1 MQAQERDVPGTGA
14 ATASESLFRSAVST
28 LQAKSIAIVGASE
41 RARWPSEIFKNLRE
55 FGYPGRIV
63 LVNPRQKEVYGQRC
77 FPSLRDLPEPVE
89 HALVIVPAAAVAGV
103 LTAAEETGVE
113 SATVYASMLGDG
125 DEPESKVRGAWLK
138 DFTAKSR
145 LRVAGPNCMGAYSY
159 RERLFGYPNA
169 DLCRLAP
176 GPVACIFQSGGLIQ
190 FWMKAAAERGL
201 RYSYCITSGNE
212 PDLGL
217 ADYLNFVIDDPH
229 TRQIVL
235 FVEGIRRPQAFMHA
249 AGRALAMGKPILA
262 IKTGVTAQSRAASRS
277 HTGAIAGDYAA
288 YLAMC
293 ERYGIVNHRSL
304 DDLVETALAFEG
316 GRLPKGPR
324 IAFVTTS
331 GATVD
336 LLYDYAAAEGA
347 AMPDFTDETKAAL
360 LPMMQ
365 EGIAPKNPLDVGIP
379 STLEV
384 AAKICETAARDP
396 NIDMVAWASPMPR
409 KGEGWVDVAPLRQ
422 LLTKTD
428 KPVVGFGRVIQQLS
442 DDHLAAQEAAGFP
455 FLQGIEPTIR
465 ALDGLWFHAARRGRR
480 PPTPPPA
487 PPSDLSP
494 ATLQAT
500 LARYGIALPKSH
512 AVANAAEAVTAAER
526 IGFPVALK
534 IRSPNILHKTE
545 VGGVALALQNRDA
558 VQAAAEALAASAR
571 AAQPSARIDGFLV
584 QEMVSGIEAI
594 VGARDDP
601 LYGPLLLVG
610 SGGVLVELVADAAL
624 RLLPVTAHEVSTM
637 VDGLKLARRLSGF
650 RGQAAADRA
659 AFEAAAL
666 ALGRFFLDHRARIND
681 IEINPLMV
689 RADNP
694 GPVRDRQS
702 KASTPAGA
710 DTSAVAVDVRVLWRE
725 DAEGA

>member
-1 MQAQERDVPGTGA
+1 MQAQERDVLVTGT
-14 ATASESLFRSAVST
+14 ATATESLFRSAVST
-28 LQAKSIAIVGASE
+28 LTAKSLAIVGASE

-55 FGYPGRIV
+55 FGYAGRIV

-103 LTAAEETGVE
+103 LTAAEETGVG

-125 DEPESKVRGAWLK
+125 DEPESKARGAWLK
-138 DFTAKSR
+138 DFAATSR

-190 FWMKAAAERGL
+190 FWMKAAADRGL

-235 FVEGIRRPQAFMHA
+235 FIEGIRRPQAFMHA

-262 IKTGVTAQSRAASRS
+262 IKTGVTAKSRAASQS

-409 KGEGWVDVAPLRQ
+409 KGETWGDAAALRQ

-442 DDHLAAQEAAGFP
+442 DDHLAEQQAAGFP

-465 ALDGLWFHAARRGRR
+465 ALGGLWFHAARRGRA
-480 PPTPPPA
+480 PTPPPPA
-487 PPSDLSP
+487 PASDLSP
-494 ATLQAT
+494 ATLDAT

-512 AVANAAEAVTAAER
+512 AVANAAEAVSAAER
-526 IGFPVALK
+526 IGFPIALK
-534 IRSPNILHKTE
+534 IRSRDILHKTE
-545 VGGVALALQNRDA
+545 VGGVALGLQNRDA

-594 VGARDDP
+594 VGARNDP

-610 SGGVLVELVADAAL
+610 SGGVLVELVANAAL

-637 VDGLKLARRLSGF
+637 IDGLKLAQRLSGF
-650 RGQAAADRA
+650 RGQPAADRA

-666 ALGRFFLDHRARIND
+666 ALGRFFLDHRARIKD

-689 RADNP
+689 RAHNQS
-694 GPVRDRQS
+694 PVRDPPS
-702 KASTPAGA
+702 KAQKPAGA
-710 DTSAVAVDVRVLWRE
+710 DPSVVAVDVRVLWRE
-725 DAEGA
+725 LGEAT

>member
-1 MQAQERDVPGTGA
+1 MQAQERDVPGTEA
-14 ATASESLFRSAVST
+14 AIAGESLFRSAVST
-28 LQAKSIAIVGASE
+28 LTAKSLAIVGASE

-103 LTAAEETGVE
+103 LTAAEEAGVE

-125 DEPESKVRGAWLK
+125 DEPESKARGAWLK

-336 LLYDYAAAEGA
+336 LLYDYAEGA
-347 AMPDFTDETKAAL
+347 AMPDFTNETKAAL

-409 KGEGWVDVAPLRQ
+409 KGETWGDVAPLRQ

-428 KPVVGFGRVIQQLS
+428 KPVVGFGRVIQQVG
-442 DDHLAAQEAAGFP
+442 DEHLAAQEAAGFP

-465 ALDGLWFHAARRGRR
+465 ALDGLWFHAARRGRA
-480 PPTPPPA
+480 PPTPPTA

-494 ATLQAT
+494 ATLAAT
-500 LARYGIALPKSH
+500 LARYGITLPSSH
-512 AVANAAEAVTAAER
+512 AVANAAEAVIAAER

-534 IRSPNILHKTE
+534 IRSRDILHKTE
-545 VGGVALALQNRDA
+545 VGGVALDLQNRDA
-558 VQAAAEALAASAR
+558 VQAAAKALAASAR

-584 QEMVSGIEAI
+584 QEMVSGIEAM
-594 VGARDDP
+594 VGARAAP
-601 LYGPLLLVG
+601 RYGPLVLVG
-610 SGGVLVELVADAAL
+610 SGGVLVELAADAAL

-650 RGQAAADRA
+650 RGQPAADRA
-659 AFEAAAL
+659 ALEAAAL
-666 ALGRFFLDHRARIND
+666 ALGRFFLDHRAKIND

-689 RADNP
+689 RANSSA
-694 GPVRDRQS
+694 RDRHS
-702 KASTPAGA
+702 KASNPVGA
-710 DTSAVAVDVRVLWRE
+710 DASAVAVDVRVVWRE